1 MKMTVIKMSQYTK
14 AAECA
19 TEHLNAEIVMKPPAD
34 RQQQQQQQHRKQ
46 GEVCDQE
53 DNTAT

>member
-19 TEHLNAEIVMKPPAD
+19 MEHLNAEIVMKPPAD
-34 RQQQQQQQHRKQ
+34 RQQQQQHRKQ

>member
-19 TEHLNAEIVMKPPAD
+19 MEHLNAEIVTKPPAD
-34 RQQQQQQQHRKQ
+34 RQQQQQQHRKQ

-53 DNTAT
+53 GNTAT